1 MSKTFTITSTIIAKF
16 HKVCPSSSTLTS
28 TIISKFHNQI
38 LYIHHH
44 IASLIHK
51 TTTNSL
57 RFKFKFYR
65 EGERG
70 VADLAPVTSCSSSDG
85 RGRAGGARS
94 RKRWPRLESR
104 LLNMTRSLLCYRVLR
119 VARLPRCPGE
129 DLPQPVHLPRGCHCL
144 WQDSG
149 RLQVQVSNALPQSLI
164 QVSRPAL
171 LPHS

>member
-16 HKVCPSSSTLTS
+16 HNVCPSSSALTS

-70 VADLAPVTSCSSSDG
+70 VADLAPVMSCSSSDG

-94 RKRWPRLESR
+94 RKRWPSSGQTGGERISDSPGMGEGVGC
-104 LLNMTRSLLCYRVLR
+104 TGWSLQTTYV
-119 VARLPRCPGE
+119 
-129 DLPQPVHLPRGCHCL
+129 
-144 WQDSG
+144 WSTTN
-149 RLQVQVSNALPQSLI
+149 VSLS
-164 QVSRPAL
+164 
-171 LPHS
+171 HHTG